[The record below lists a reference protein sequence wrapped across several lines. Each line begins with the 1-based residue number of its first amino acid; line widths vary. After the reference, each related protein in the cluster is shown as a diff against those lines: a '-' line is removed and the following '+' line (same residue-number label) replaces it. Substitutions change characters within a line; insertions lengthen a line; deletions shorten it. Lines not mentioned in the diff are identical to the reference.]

1 MTVSFTIHHPYTGK
15 EIKITD
21 DLERISAIRS
31 RTSEKP
37 ILRPTVKMPMTIAGH
52 TVDTVVNLTKRTQF
66 SAPILIGKTYLD
78 NNAWVFA
85 GYDYLQE
92 QPNAQMIGKK
102 ETVNVEGVPYRI
114 SISTTSR
121 YTNVHALNIKVDKK
135 KKQVSFTLEGEN
147 GKRHP
152 MTLPLVRMLK
162 TSKSERPLVYLPV
175 QVSETE
181 TQQWLVYLRDRSGFS
196 SQIRL
201 GKDVASQHFVIDTD
215 KENLLGGVEKSFKSA
230 LKSKPLVISPEETVN
245 IDGHV
250 LSAYPT
256 FAVKTPLLRVDGFE
270 LTEKDRKEVV
280 TFYLPSSKVR
290 KRKSPNA
297 Y

>member
-1 MTVSFTIHHPYTGK
+1 MKKMSLAVALSGALLVAPFSWSQSLSATTQYPIYQLDGKVVLGRVESVYYSEIPELSDVPFIGKIDTGADTTSMHAENIHVSSSNPEYKSLKDNKLMWAIIDDLGGTKAKWDADSFKPYQVTVSFTIHHPYTGK

-92 QPNAQMIGKK
+92 QQKAQMIGKK
-102 ETVNVEGVPYRI
+102 ETVEVEGVPYKV
-114 SISTTSR
+114 SISTSSR

-162 TSKSERPLVYLPV
+162 T
-175 QVSETE
+175 
-181 TQQWLVYLRDRSGFS
+181 
-196 SQIRL
+196 
-201 GKDVASQHFVIDTD
+201 
-215 KENLLGGVEKSFKSA
+215 
-230 LKSKPLVISPEETVN
+230 
-245 IDGHV
+245 
-250 LSAYPT
+250 
-256 FAVKTPLLRVDGFE
+256 
-270 LTEKDRKEVV
+270 
-280 TFYLPSSKVR
+280 
-290 KRKSPNA
+290 
-297 Y
+297 